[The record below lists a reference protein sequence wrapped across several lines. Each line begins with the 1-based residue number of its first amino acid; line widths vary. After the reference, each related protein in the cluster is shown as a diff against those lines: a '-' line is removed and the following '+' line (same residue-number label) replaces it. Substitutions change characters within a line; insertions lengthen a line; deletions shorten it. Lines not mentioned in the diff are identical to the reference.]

1 MTDAL
6 KTAYFWTM
14 CVVVTSFYIFIC
26 FVTQGFLSLFRF
38 KQTGR
43 PNHRIN
49 TWWGRSIIA
58 LMPGWKVSVY
68 DEANLP
74 PKDEILVVVANHESM
89 SDICAIYHLDIQFR
103 WLSKEE
109 VFRIWGVGAAMRWA
123 GYVSIKRG
131 VRESHQQ
138 AMVESAERIRG
149 GASMFFFPEGTRAPD
164 GVIKP
169 FKNGAFKLARDEH
182 VRILPVAI
190 HGAGNLL
197 PKGRAVPGKAHVKI
211 KVLPPV
217 PPPGPDVDLDAFA
230 EKVRQDII
238 KAHATLV

>member
-6 KTAYFWTM
+6 KTTYFWTM
-14 CVVVTSFYIFIC
+14 SIVVTTFFILIAAAARAA
-26 FVTQGFLSLFRF
+26 VVSLRL
-38 KQTGR
+38 KDDGKV
-43 PNHRIN
+43 NHRIN
-49 TWWGRSIIA
+49 TWWGRTIIR

-68 DEANLP
+68 DNQNVP
-74 PKDEILVVVANHESM
+74 PGEVVVVVANHESM
-89 SDICAIYHLDIQFR
+89 SDICAIYHLDVQFR

-109 VFRIWGVGAAMRWA
+109 VFRIFGVGAAMRWA

-138 AMVESAERIRG
+138 AMAESAERIRG

-169 FKNGAFKLARDEH
+169 FKNGAFKLARDEKI
-182 VRILPVAI
+182 RILPVAI

-211 KVLPPV
+211 KVLPAIAAPT
-217 PPPGPDVDLDAFA
+217 PDDDLDTFA